1 MPKNKQTYW
10 RNFLGIPRYKIDW
23 YFKYYLYKIF
33 GFIFDKLNDQKE
45 YWNTRGTEYY
55 EEVFKSHHY
64 DYEIFFQDMLIG
76 ELGKIDFSS
85 FFEAGC
91 GFGWNVKRVKKEF
104 PDTKID
110 GLDFSIPQLCNSRK
124 YLPDIFMPAVCG
136 DGCFMP
142 FKDDAFDVGFT
153 LGVFMNIH
161 PDKIAKAID
170 EMIRVSRKY
179 IIHLEWDQ
187 ENTSHKLREKRIFK
201 TNIVSHDYRKLYEC
215 RGKKILKFETY
226 KDFGERFYN
235 RFETSKVLSW
245 EQFEGPE
252 KYILIVVEL

>member
-33 GFIFDKLNDQKE
+33 GCTFDKLNDQKE

-55 EEVFKSHHY
+55 EEVFKSLHY
-64 DYEIFFQDMLIG
+64 DYEIFFQDMLID
-76 ELGKIDFSS
+76 ELGKIDFNS

-91 GFGWNVKRVKKEF
+91 GFGWNVKRVKTEF
-104 PDTKID
+104 TNTKIG
-110 GLDFSIPQLCNSRK
+110 GLDFSIPQLCNSRE
-124 YLPDIFMPAVCG
+124 YIPDIFMPAVCG

-161 PDKIAKAID
+161 PDKIVKAID

-187 ENTSHKLREKRIFK
+187 ENTKPELKERRIPK
-201 TNIVSHDYRKLYEC
+201 TNIVSHDYRDLYGK
-215 RGKKILKFETY
+215 RGKRIMKFETY
-226 KDFGERFYN
+226 QN
-235 RFETSKVLSW
+235 FEKQYYQRHRSAEVTTW

-252 KYILIVVEL
+252 KYILIVIEV